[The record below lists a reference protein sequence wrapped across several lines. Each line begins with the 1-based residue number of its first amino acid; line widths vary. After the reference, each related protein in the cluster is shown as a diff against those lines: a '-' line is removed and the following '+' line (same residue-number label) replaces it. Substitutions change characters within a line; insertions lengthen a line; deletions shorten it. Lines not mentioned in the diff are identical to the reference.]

1 MYFVDCCLQIPIG
14 AESVGVGADDL
25 EELEEDD
32 DEYMRLG
39 QEDEQEADF
48 SKLQLKPDHQNR
60 QAAWTLISVTALTQ
74 DTCCPVS
81 VTVTVVKTQI
91 LHITQTV
98 PCLTLVVCLRPL
110 WVCPDGRIF
119 LETYSP
125 VYKQAYDF
133 LIAVAEPVCRP
144 ESVHEYV
151 MTPHSLYAAVSV
163 GLETDTIV
171 SVLNRLSKV
180 MQPSCSI

>member
-1 MYFVDCCLQIPIG
+1 
-14 AESVGVGADDL
+14 
-25 EELEEDD
+25 
-32 DEYMRLG
+32 MRLG

-60 QAAWTLISVTALTQ
+60 QATCILIAVNALAR
-74 DTCCPVS
+74 DTRCNCHCYQGSPICAS
-81 VTVTVVKTQI
+81 QSDI
-91 LHITQTV
+91 L

-180 MQPSCSI
+180 MQPSCGI

>member
-1 MYFVDCCLQIPIG
+1 MLCCCTRAHHG
-14 AESVGVGADDL
+14 
-25 EELEEDD
+25 
-32 DEYMRLG
+32 R
-39 QEDEQEADF
+39 
-48 SKLQLKPDHQNR
+48 QLTH
-60 QAAWTLISVTALTQ
+60 LLS
-74 DTCCPVS
+74 
-81 VTVTVVKTQI
+81 
-91 LHITQTV
+91 
-98 PCLTLVVCLRPL
+98 LRRL

-119 LETYSP
+119 LETFSP

-144 ESVHEYV
+144 EAVHEYI

-180 MQPSCSI
+180 GQPMPKLVLLTSMHSRTLLCKQLSASGPDGTHLAAFGMLYVLSLLLSHAYIAPDALYAVSVTLC

>member
-1 MYFVDCCLQIPIG
+1 MYYRYKSDCFTAPAAVLCYLLKVPKAIFQ
-14 AESVGVGADDL
+14 
-25 EELEEDD
+25 
-32 DEYMRLG
+32 
-39 QEDEQEADF
+39 
-48 SKLQLKPDHQNR
+48 SK
-60 QAAWTLISVTALTQ
+60 
-74 DTCCPVS
+74 
-81 VTVTVVKTQI
+81 
-91 LHITQTV
+91 
-98 PCLTLVVCLRPL
+98 VCHYRPL

-144 ESVHEYV
+144 EAVHEYI

-180 MQPSCSI
+180 RKHQRKQPMHLILFTMCLLGSSLLVALCLMFLGFTSV